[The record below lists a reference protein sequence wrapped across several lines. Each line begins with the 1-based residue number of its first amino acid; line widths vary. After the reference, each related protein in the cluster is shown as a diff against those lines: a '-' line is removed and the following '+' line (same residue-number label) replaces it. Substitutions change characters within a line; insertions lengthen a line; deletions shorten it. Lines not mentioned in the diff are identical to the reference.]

1 MPYSNYKFPSLKNNN
16 EWCCKYCSQT
26 NTQYDSQCKRCG
38 KGVAPE
44 LFLPSRNRL
53 NPFVL
58 IAFFFMIVMILIF
71 SRLPA
76 KNMKALVSNVIN
88 KNQHK

>member
-1 MPYSNYKFPSLKNNN
+1 MIDSKFPFSKSNN
-16 EWCCKYCSQT
+16 EWCCKYCNQN

-58 IAFFFMIVMILIF
+58 IAFFLMLFMIIIF

-76 KNMKALVSNVIN
+76 KNIKALVSKVIN